1 VNKRAYQPQLSAKRP
16 APRRRAPFEQTKRKN
31 HLDTGRTRLIAAGL
45 IFAVGFSAVTL
56 RLADLTLMTEASEPR
71 FTKSDGVNRLT
82 VARADI
88 QDRNGVVLA
97 TTLPTASLY
106 ARADQ
111 VTEPAF
117 AAAKLVEI
125 LPDLDKAK
133 IEARLASG
141 RSFAYIKRNLT
152 PLQQYQ
158 VNSLGIPG
166 LYFERS
172 EKRFYPHKR
181 LAAHVL
187 GFTDIDDKGLS
198 GAELGLNRELQ
209 GSDAPKALSIDMRLQ
224 HVLTDELTKQ
234 IDKFSAIGGAGVL
247 MDAQS
252 GEVLAMSS
260 LPDFD
265 PNDRENIDKDQVF
278 NRASLGIYEVGSVFK
293 VFTTALALES
303 GAVKLSDGFD
313 VRKPIRAARFTIRDY
328 KPKNRW
334 LSIPEIFIYSSNI
347 GTVHMAMAT
356 GTKRQKEFLSALG
369 LTKTPKLEIAEVGA
383 PALPARWGEIS
394 TMTVSY
400 GHGISVSPLQVAAA
414 LASVVNGGTYREP
427 TLLKRNATESL
438 SGRKVLSAKTS
449 DTLRKLMRLNVL
461 HGTGRKADAKGYL
474 VGGKTGT
481 ADKAIGGRYDRNKRI
496 ASFAAAFPMD
506 DPRYVLFVMVDEP
519 KGLKETFG
527 YATGGWVAAPV
538 VRRVVERSAPLL
550 GLQPRY
556 PETEAAEEDPLL
568 VKAVARTD

>member
-1 VNKRAYQPQLSAKRP
+1 VSKRAYRPQIPSNRRKARP
-16 APRRRAPFEQTKRKN
+16 TAQETNRYKS
-31 HLDTGRTRLIAAGL
+31 HLETGRTRLIAAGL

-71 FTKSDGVNRLT
+71 FAKSEPANRLT

-88 QDRNGVVLA
+88 VDRNGVVLA

-106 ARADQ
+106 ANPKQISDPVQ
-111 VTEPAF
+111 
-117 AAAKLVEI
+117 AAAQLAGV
-125 LPDLDKAK
+125 LPDLDRDEVHK
-133 IEARLASG
+133 RMASG
-141 RSFAYIKRNLT
+141 KSFIYIQRNLT

-158 VNSLGIPG
+158 VNALGIPG
-166 LYFERS
+166 LYLERS

-187 GFTDIDDKGLS
+187 GFTDIDDNGVA
-198 GAELGLNRELQ
+198 GAELGLDRALQ
-209 GSDAPKALSIDMRLQ
+209 GSDEARALSIDMRLQ
-224 HVLTDELTKQ
+224 HILADELTKQ
-234 IDKFSAIGGAGVL
+234 IGKFSAIGAAGVL
-247 MDAQS
+247 MDARS
-252 GEVLAMSS
+252 GEVLAMAS

-265 PNDRENIDKDQVF
+265 PNDREGIEEDQIF

-356 GTKRQKEFLSALG
+356 GTKRQQAFLEALG
-369 LTKTPKLEIAEVGA
+369 LTRTPKLEIAEVGA
-383 PALPARWGEIS
+383 PAVPERWGEVS

-414 LASVVNGGTYREP
+414 LAAVVNGGSYHEP
-427 TLLKRNATESL
+427 TLLKRAATAQTE
-438 SGRKVLSAKTS
+438 GHRVLSEKTS
-449 DTLRKLMRLNVL
+449 AALRKLMRLNVL
-461 HGTGRKADAKGYL
+461 HGTGRKADAQGYM

-481 ADKAIGGRYDRNKRI
+481 ADKAVNGRYDKDKRI
-496 ASFAAAFPMD
+496 ASFASAFPMD

-538 VRRVVERSAPLL
+538 VRRIVERSAPLL
-550 GLQPRY
+550 GLQPRL
-556 PETEAAEEDPLL
+556 PEKFEDDQEPLL
-568 VKAVARTD
+568 VKAIARAD